1 MNWHRQVPALL
12 SAEPYCWPQLALA
25 RAWRGWAHDS
35 DYERN
40 DELLKLLLRQLS
52 TTSRT
57 TTKGLRLRRR
67 FTTMVTTTITART
80 TIMHASLCDSDYD

>member
-35 DYERN
+35 GYDC
-40 DELLKLLLRQLS
+40 DDDLRLWLRLRLRHGLRLC
-52 TTSRT
+52 TLRYVTRT
-57 TTKGLRLRRR
+57 TTK
-67 FTTMVTTTITART
+67 RT
-80 TIMHASLCDSDYD
+80 TPIG